1 MRASKETSMRDGTRR
16 RRLLMAALLAAA
28 GMAAPASSA
37 QSAFSID
44 PGTFANAMAVPSMVE
59 RLERS
64 HRILFGT
71 PAAGADEARATTT
84 VVPRDPRRSIVPAL
98 AEAYPGPARPQ
109 AQQLFR
115 ELLAGYAQLERQFG
129 LPRGDAAGAVAA
141 FLTGNYIAFSGRP
154 VPDEHFK
161 PLADQLRASIAANPH
176 FVNASAAE
184 KQQMFEHLAIVGMF
198 MATTFLALQ
207 QQPDPALTARL
218 REAGRRQLE
227 HFRGV
232 PAERVTLGA
241 QGLVI
246 R

>member
-1 MRASKETSMRDGTRR
+1 MQDGSTRR
-16 RRLLMAALLAAA
+16 WPLRAALLAATL
-28 GMAAPASSA
+28 MAAPPAWA

-44 PGTFANAMAVPSMVE
+44 PGTFANVLAVPSMVE

-64 HRILFGT
+64 HRLLFGA
-71 PAAGADEARATTT
+71 PQAASAEARGVTT
-84 VVPRDPRRSIVPAL
+84 VVPRDPGRSIVPAL
-98 AEAYPGPARPQ
+98 AEAYPAPARAQ

-115 ELLAGYAQLERQFG
+115 ELLAGYGQLEQQFG

-141 FLTGNYIAFSGRP
+141 FLTGSYIACSGRP

-161 PLADQLRASIAANPH
+161 PLADQLRARIAGNPA
-176 FVNASAAE
+176 FANASAAE
-184 KQQMFEHLAIVGMF
+184 KQQVFEHLAIVGMF

-207 QQPDPALTARL
+207 QQPDAAIAARL
-218 REAGRRQLE
+218 REAGRKQLE
-227 HFRGV
+227 QFLGV